1 MTRKEATNFIK
12 KMKKEY
18 GKDYKKELARR
29 TGCNPDNYDDYGL
42 VYCMQFN
49 TMSRKYAA
57 ERARAMK
64 GHGEDLF
71 KDDNGKKKKD
81 VKEGY
86 FRNLVKRA
94 TRSVIN
100 EAGLGFTPNPSE
112 YNDSM
117 FYSHD
122 MPIETDASPEKLER
136 LVNTYKRAVDELMA
150 SIHDIEYT
158 GIENFTDY
166 YDTLLNN
173 GWNDF
178 ANDKI

>member
-1 MTRKEATNFIK
+1 M
-12 KMKKEY
+12 
-18 GKDYKKELARR
+18 RR
-29 TGCNPDNYDDYGL
+29 NRLTENRLRGI
-42 VYCMQFN
+42 VYN
-49 TMSRKYAA
+49 A
-57 ERARAMK
+57 
-64 GHGEDLF
+64 
-71 KDDNGKKKKD
+71 
-81 VKEGY
+81 
-86 FRNLVKRA
+86 VKR
-94 TRSVIN
+94 TLN
-100 EAGLGFTPNPSE
+100 EAAALNYPNDSDYE
-112 YNDSM
+112 GSM

-136 LVNTYKRAVDELMA
+136 LVNTYKKAVDELMA